1 MAANHSLDEKNLT
14 RNAIEIAL
22 RLGLLVLVLYW
33 CYGIVKPFIDFIIWS
48 ILFAVAL
55 FPFYNWLKIKLGD
68 RKILAAVLIVLVL
81 LCILMLP
88 VALFANS
95 LYEGISFL
103 KAQYDA
109 NGSLLPNASES
120 IKSLPLVGPVIYE
133 KWNSFTS
140 HMGQGL
146 QEYAPQLKQ
155 VSVTIIESIA
165 SAGIAF
171 LKLFVSILLSGVVL
185 IFSKEAGELANNF
198 FNRILGEGGDEYAR
212 LAERTIRTVVKGILG
227 VSFIQSLLL
236 GVGLVVMGIPAAG
249 LLFMIALIMSV
260 VQIGVFLVVIPVL
273 VYSFATYGTTANI
286 IFLIWCIFVSVIDNV
301 LKPLLLGQGA
311 PVPMPIIFIGAIGG
325 FIFSG
330 FIGLFTGAIIFSVG
344 YKLFLLWM
352 GQEATEKQTGK

>member
-1 MAANHSLDEKNLT
+1 MSANHASDEKKLT

-22 RLGLLVLVLYW
+22 RLGLLALVMYW
-33 CYGIVKPFIDFIIWS
+33 CYGIVKPFVDFIIWS
-48 ILFAVAL
+48 VIFAVAL
-55 FPFYNWLKIKLGD
+55 HPMFNWLQNRLGG
-68 RKILAAVLIVLVL
+68 RKILAAVLIVVFL
-81 LCILMLP
+81 LCILLIP

-120 IKSLPLVGPVIYE
+120 IKSLPIVGPAIYE
-133 KWNSFTS
+133 KWNAFTS
-140 HMGQGL
+140 QMGQGL

-155 VSVTIIESIA
+155 VSVSIIESIA

-171 LKLFVSILLSGVVL
+171 LKLFVSILLAGVVL
-185 IFSKEAGELANNF
+185 VFSKESGELANNLF
-198 FNRILGEGGDEYAR
+198 KRILGEEGADYAS
-212 LAERTIRTVVKGILG
+212 LSERTIRTVVKGILG
-227 VSFIQSLLL
+227 VAFIQSLLL
-236 GVGLVVMGIPAAG
+236 GIGLVVMGIPAAG

-260 VQIGVFLVVIPVL
+260 IQIGVFLVVIPVL
-273 VYSFATYGTTANI
+273 VYAFATYSTTASI
-286 IFLIWCIFVSVIDNV
+286 IFLIWCIFVSLIDNV
-301 LKPLLLGQGA
+301 LKPILLGQGA

-344 YKLFLLWM
+344 YRLFLLWM
-352 GQEATEKQTGK
+352 GQSKEVV